1 MCLANAI
8 YFDSLSTHWDSIQKP
23 NICKAAY
30 SVRVEVVL
38 QLRTTRTDWRLS
50 SDKLRLR
57 QDLAM
62 PRPLRNSY
70 GSAKPPYSYIS
81 LTAMA
86 IQSSPQKM
94 LSLSEIYQFIMDH
107 FPFYRDN
114 TQRWQNSLRHN
125 LSFNDCFLKIP
136 RRPDQ
141 PGKGSLWALHPDCG
155 AMFENGSFLRRRKRF
170 KSEKER
176 TSKLAKIITNETKD
190 THMKDESAVRCISP
204 VDASQA
210 GFKHPF
216 NIENLIGSEIKSC
229 QTMTTPIPSLPTC
242 PSCMNTPRNTTALPG
257 YQTNLWSAVPTAY
270 HFTKPCTHH
279 ERLKEYEIARLG
291 QQFFHTGDLSS
302 FYTTVPVTSAVL
314 PQGMFRWWVE
324 RVRG

>member
-1 MCLANAI
+1 
-8 YFDSLSTHWDSIQKP
+8 
-23 NICKAAY
+23 
-30 SVRVEVVL
+30 
-38 QLRTTRTDWRLS
+38 
-50 SDKLRLR
+50 
-57 QDLAM
+57 M

-136 RRPDQ
+136 RRPEQ

-170 KSEKER
+170 KSDRER
-176 TSKLAKIITNETKD
+176 TTKLAKIITGDRNET
-190 THMKDESAVRCISP
+190 THVKYDDLGHCISP
-204 VDASQA
+204 VGTPQA

-216 NIENLIGSEIKSC
+216 NIENLIGLDIKSVQQSC
-229 QTMTTPIPSLPTC
+229 QAMTAPIPSLPTC
-242 PSCMNTPRNTTALPG
+242 PSCVNPPPNTALTG
-257 YQTNLWSAVPTAY
+257 YQTNLWSSAPTTTC
-270 HFTKPCTHH
+270 FVKPCMQH
-279 ERLKEYEIARLG
+279 ERFRDYGIARVE
-291 QQFFHTGDLSS
+291 QQFYTGDLTS
-302 FYTTVPVTSAVL
+302 FYSPVPVNTGL
-314 PQGMFRWWVE
+314 PLQGIFR
-324 RVRG
+324 

>member
-1 MCLANAI
+1 
-8 YFDSLSTHWDSIQKP
+8 
-23 NICKAAY
+23 
-30 SVRVEVVL
+30 
-38 QLRTTRTDWRLS
+38 
-50 SDKLRLR
+50 
-57 QDLAM
+57 M

-107 FPFYRDN
+107 FPFYREN

-176 TSKLAKIITNETKD
+176 TTKLAKLITDETKEPHNGRVLTTSD
-190 THMKDESAVRCISP
+190 NPVRCISP
-204 VDASQA
+204 VDVTQS

-216 NIENLIGSEIKSC
+216 NIENLIGSDIKSVQSC
-229 QTMTTPIPSLPTC
+229 STMTAPIPSLPTC
-242 PSCMNTPRNTTALPG
+242 PSCMNTPPASSLAAG
-257 YQTNLWSAVPTAY
+257 YQGNLWSAAVPAAY
-270 HFTKPCTHH
+270 FAKPCSHH
-279 ERLKEYEIARLG
+279 ERMKEYEIARLG
-291 QQFFHTGDLSS
+291 QQFYHTGELAS
-302 FYTTVPVTSAVL
+302 FYGAVPVTTTVL
-314 PQGMFRWWVE
+314 PQAVFR
-324 RVRG
+324 

>member
-1 MCLANAI
+1 MFLKI
-8 YFDSLSTHWDSIQKP
+8 K
-23 NICKAAY
+23 KY
-30 SVRVEVVL
+30 SSAGLDLTNVCVSE
-38 QLRTTRTDWRLS
+38 
-50 SDKLRLR
+50 RLR
-57 QDLAM
+57 RERYLAM

-107 FPFYRDN
+107 FPFYREN

-176 TSKLAKIITNETKD
+176 TTKLAKLITDETKD
-190 THMKDESAVRCISP
+190 PAHSATHMIDDSP
-204 VDASQA
+204 VRGCVSPVEVSQS

-216 NIENLIGSEIKSC
+216 NIENLIGSDIKSV
-229 QTMTTPIPSLPTC
+229 QSFPAMTTPIPSLPTC
-242 PSCMNTPRNTTALPG
+242 PSCMNTPPSAALSG
-257 YQTNLWSAVPTAY
+257 YQGNLWSAVPSAY
-270 HFTKPCTHH
+270 FAKPCTHH
-279 ERLKEYEIARLG
+279 ERLKEYEIARFG
-291 QQFFHTGDLSS
+291 QQFYHSGELAP
-302 FYTTVPVTSAVL
+302 FYGAVPVSTAVL
-314 PQGMFRWWVE
+314 PQAIFR
-324 RVRG
+324 

>member
-1 MCLANAI
+1 
-8 YFDSLSTHWDSIQKP
+8 
-23 NICKAAY
+23 
-30 SVRVEVVL
+30 
-38 QLRTTRTDWRLS
+38 
-50 SDKLRLR
+50 
-57 QDLAM
+57 M

-170 KSEKER
+170 KSNKER
-176 TSKLAKIITNETKD
+176 TTKLAKLITIETKES
-190 THMKDESAVRCISP
+190 HMKPDSPVRRCISP
-204 VDASQA
+204 VDATQA

-216 NIENLIGSEIKSC
+216 NIENLIGSDIKAVQSC
-229 QTMTTPIPSLPTC
+229 QTMTAPIPSLPTC
-242 PSCMNTPRNTTALPG
+242 PSCMNTPPSTSLPG
-257 YQTNLWSAVPTAY
+257 YQGNLWSTVPTTY
-270 HFTKPCTHH
+270 FGKPCTHH
-279 ERLKEYEIARLG
+279 ERLKDYEIARLG
-291 QQFFHTGDLSS
+291 QQFYHTGDLAS
-302 FYTTVPVTSAVL
+302 FYATVPVTSAVL
-314 PQGMFRWWVE
+314 PQGMFR
-324 RVRG
+324 

>member
-1 MCLANAI
+1 
-8 YFDSLSTHWDSIQKP
+8 
-23 NICKAAY
+23 
-30 SVRVEVVL
+30 
-38 QLRTTRTDWRLS
+38 
-50 SDKLRLR
+50 
-57 QDLAM
+57 M

-107 FPFYRDN
+107 FPFYREN

-176 TSKLAKIITNETKD
+176 STKMVKLITHD
-190 THMKDESAVRCISP
+190 SKDEVKDDNPVRCISP
-204 VDASQA
+204 LDTTPS

-216 NIENLIGSEIKSC
+216 NIENLIASDMKSVQSC
-229 QTMTTPIPSLPTC
+229 QTMTASIPSLPTC
-242 PSCMNTPRNTTALPG
+242 PSCMNPHSSSALSPG
-257 YQTNLWSAVPTAY
+257 YQGNLWPPVPSYFA
-270 HFTKPCTHH
+270 KPCAHH
-279 ERLKEYEIARLG
+279 EQLKEYEIARLG
-291 QQFFHTGDLSS
+291 QHFYHAGDLAP
-302 FYTTVPVTSAVL
+302 FYATVPVTSAVL
-314 PQGMFRWWVE
+314 PQSMFRWWKGRMH
-324 RVRG
+324 RVVAPLQETSIFNAKNS

>member
-1 MCLANAI
+1 
-8 YFDSLSTHWDSIQKP
+8 
-23 NICKAAY
+23 
-30 SVRVEVVL
+30 
-38 QLRTTRTDWRLS
+38 
-50 SDKLRLR
+50 
-57 QDLAM
+57 M

-125 LSFNDCFLKIP
+125 LSFNDCFVKIP

-155 AMFENGSFLRRRKRF
+155 TMFENGSFLRRRKRF
-170 KSEKER
+170 KSERER
-176 TSKLAKIITNETKD
+176 TSKLAKLISATRED
-190 THMKDESAVRCISP
+190 EDELSPSEQESAPSP
-204 VDASQA
+204 T

-216 NIENLIGSEIKSC
+216 AIENLIGVERKS
-229 QTMTTPIPSLPTC
+229 TPLATAPAPIPSLPTC
-242 PSCMNTPRNTTALPG
+242 PTCVNTPTSTGLSG
-257 YQTNLWSAVPTAY
+257 YQNNLWAPIPTYCA
-270 HFTKPCTHH
+270 KPCAHH
-279 ERLKEYEIARLG
+279 RETSRKELEYASRFRPAYARYAPELG
-291 QQFFHTGDLSS
+291 CVSEVIPFYSS
-302 FYTTVPVTSAVL
+302 VTNTSYAS
-314 PQGMFRWWVE
+314 PMFR
-324 RVRG
+324 

>member
-1 MCLANAI
+1 
-8 YFDSLSTHWDSIQKP
+8 
-23 NICKAAY
+23 
-30 SVRVEVVL
+30 
-38 QLRTTRTDWRLS
+38 
-50 SDKLRLR
+50 
-57 QDLAM
+57 M

-107 FPFYRDN
+107 FPFYREN

-170 KSEKER
+170 KSERDR
-176 TSKLAKIITNETKD
+176 TTKLTKLITAAKDSTTQSKGSHISSMSTPETD
-190 THMKDESAVRCISP
+190 QSS
-204 VDASQA
+204 
-210 GFKHPF
+210 FKHPF
-216 NIENLIGSEIKSC
+216 NIENLIATDIKGVQSC
-229 QTMTTPIPSLPTC
+229 PTMPAPIPSLPTC
-242 PSCMNTPRNTTALPG
+242 PSCMSTPASGPLHS
-257 YQTNLWSAVPTAY
+257 YQTNLWSAVPATYFA
-270 HFTKPCTHH
+270 KPCTHQDH
-279 ERLKEYEIARLG
+279 LKDFEFARLG
-291 QQFFHTGDLSS
+291 QQFYHSGELAP
-302 FYTTVPVTSAVL
+302 FYGAVSVSMSNGVL
-314 PQGMFRWWVE
+314 PQPMFR
-324 RVRG
+324 

>member
-1 MCLANAI
+1 
-8 YFDSLSTHWDSIQKP
+8 
-23 NICKAAY
+23 
-30 SVRVEVVL
+30 
-38 QLRTTRTDWRLS
+38 
-50 SDKLRLR
+50 
-57 QDLAM
+57 M

-107 FPFYRDN
+107 FPFYREN

-176 TSKLAKIITNETKD
+176 TTKLAKLITDETKD
-190 THMKDESAVRCISP
+190 PAHSAAHMTEDNAVRGCVSP
-204 VDASQA
+204 TEVSQS

-216 NIENLIGSEIKSC
+216 NIENLIGSDIKSV
-229 QTMTTPIPSLPTC
+229 QSFPAMAAPIPSLPTC
-242 PSCMNTPRNTTALPG
+242 PSCMNTPPSTALPS
-257 YQTNLWSAVPTAY
+257 YQGNLWSPVPSAY
-270 HFTKPCTHH
+270 FTKPCTHH
-279 ERLKEYEIARLG
+279 ERLKEYEIARFG
-291 QQFFHTGDLSS
+291 QQFYHASELAP
-302 FYTTVPVTSAVL
+302 FYGGVPVSTAVL
-314 PQGMFRWWVE
+314 PQAIFR
-324 RVRG
+324 

>member
-1 MCLANAI
+1 
-8 YFDSLSTHWDSIQKP
+8 
-23 NICKAAY
+23 
-30 SVRVEVVL
+30 
-38 QLRTTRTDWRLS
+38 
-50 SDKLRLR
+50 
-57 QDLAM
+57 M

-107 FPFYRDN
+107 FPFYREN

-170 KSEKER
+170 KSERER
-176 TSKLAKIITNETKD
+176 TSKLAKLITDETKEPHNGRVLMTSD
-190 THMKDESAVRCISP
+190 NPARCISP
-204 VDASQA
+204 VDVTQS

-216 NIENLIGSEIKSC
+216 NIENLIGSDIKSVQSC
-229 QTMTTPIPSLPTC
+229 STMTTPIPSLPTC
-242 PSCMNTPRNTTALPG
+242 PSCMNTPPASSLAAG
-257 YQTNLWSAVPTAY
+257 YQGNLWSAALPAPY
-270 HFTKPCTHH
+270 FAKPCSHH
-279 ERLKEYEIARLG
+279 ERMKEYEIARLG
-291 QQFFHTGDLSS
+291 QQFYHTGELAS
-302 FYTTVPVTSAVL
+302 FYGAVPVSTAVL
-314 PQGMFRWWVE
+314 PQALFRWPCSKLFRAVYTIKHCFK
-324 RVRG
+324 V

>member
-1 MCLANAI
+1 
-8 YFDSLSTHWDSIQKP
+8 
-23 NICKAAY
+23 
-30 SVRVEVVL
+30 
-38 QLRTTRTDWRLS
+38 
-50 SDKLRLR
+50 
-57 QDLAM
+57 M

-107 FPFYRDN
+107 FPFYREN

-170 KSEKER
+170 KSERDR
-176 TSKLAKIITNETKD
+176 TSKLAKLITDETKE
-190 THMKDESAVRCISP
+190 THSTAPRMKDDNPVRCLSP
-204 VDASQA
+204 VDVSPSS
-210 GFKHPF
+210 FKHPF
-216 NIENLIGSEIKSC
+216 NIENLIGTDIKSAVQSC
-229 QTMTTPIPSLPTC
+229 PTMTAPIPSLPTC
-242 PSCMNTPRNTTALPG
+242 PSCMSSPPSATLPG
-257 YQTNLWSAVPTAY
+257 YQGNLWSAVPTAY
-270 HFTKPCTHH
+270 FAKPCSHH
-279 ERLKEYEIARLG
+279 ERIKEYEIARLG
-291 QQFFHTGDLSS
+291 QQFYHHTGELAS
-302 FYTTVPVTSAVL
+302 FYGAVPVTTAVL
-314 PQGMFRWWVE
+314 PQAMFR
-324 RVRG
+324 

>member
-1 MCLANAI
+1 
-8 YFDSLSTHWDSIQKP
+8 
-23 NICKAAY
+23 
-30 SVRVEVVL
+30 
-38 QLRTTRTDWRLS
+38 
-50 SDKLRLR
+50 
-57 QDLAM
+57 M

-107 FPFYRDN
+107 FPFYREN

-176 TSKLAKIITNETKD
+176 TTKLAKLITDETKD
-190 THMKDESAVRCISP
+190 SHGAPHMPDDSSVRCVSP
-204 VDASQA
+204 VDVNQSS
-210 GFKHPF
+210 FKHPF
-216 NIENLIGSEIKSC
+216 NIENLIGSDIKSV
-229 QTMTTPIPSLPTC
+229 QSFPTMTAPIPSLPTC
-242 PSCMNTPRNTTALPG
+242 PSCMNTPPSATLPG
-257 YQTNLWSAVPTAY
+257 YQGNVWSAVPTAY
-270 HFTKPCTHH
+270 FAKPCTHH
-279 ERLKEYEIARLG
+279 DHVKEYEIARYG
-291 QQFFHTGDLSS
+291 QQFYHTGELAS
-302 FYTTVPVTSAVL
+302 FYGAVPVSTTVL
-314 PQGMFRWWVE
+314 PQAMFR
-324 RVRG
+324 

>member
-1 MCLANAI
+1 
-8 YFDSLSTHWDSIQKP
+8 
-23 NICKAAY
+23 
-30 SVRVEVVL
+30 
-38 QLRTTRTDWRLS
+38 
-50 SDKLRLR
+50 
-57 QDLAM
+57 M

-155 AMFENGSFLRRRKRF
+155 TMFENGSFLRRRKRF
-170 KSEKER
+170 RSDRDR
-176 TSKLAKIITNETKD
+176 TSKLAKLISNTDEVSETASKD
-190 THMKDESAVRCISP
+190 IRSP
-204 VDASQA
+204 RQMPHLTSTQLSPSHQT
-210 GFKHPF
+210 FKHPF
-216 NIENLIGSEIKSC
+216 AIENLIGTEMKSTQAC
-229 QTMTTPIPSLPTC
+229 PTATPSIPALPTC
-242 PSCMNTPRNTTALPG
+242 ASCISASESLLPPYNSPGFQAGLWGPVGTCVKTCSQHARQQAKNFEYVPHYSKYGHSEMSYMAEMIPFYNQITSTSVPS
-257 YQTNLWSAVPTAY
+257 V
-270 HFTKPCTHH
+270 
-279 ERLKEYEIARLG
+279 
-291 QQFFHTGDLSS
+291 
-302 FYTTVPVTSAVL
+302 V
-314 PQGMFRWWVE
+314 FRWREHKCFVQFE
-324 RVRG
+324 